1 MAKADVQSPE
11 LNQTLEA
18 AIGPASFLTLL
29 QKEILDLVMSVRF
42 IVLLMLCVL
51 LIPLSLYVN
60 AQTYERWLAD
70 YNEQLKIESALRGSR
85 GGWSGTRP
93 PSPLAV
99 FANGIETSLPKGF
112 SIQPNQIQM
121 DKPRSYG
128 DPIYEVFGRIDFLFV
143 VQAVL
148 SLIAFLFA
156 FDAISGEKE
165 MGTLRLCLANAVP
178 RYKILLGKFTG
189 GMLTLA
195 VPFLIATG
203 LGLII
208 LTATGYPLFDQ
219 NLGTK
224 VLLMVITSIV
234 YIGTFYLLGML
245 ISSLSHQSKTTLIVL
260 MLIWVVLV
268 LAVPRLSIIVAGMIR
283 PVESDAVIALRKK
296 LLVENIQKEKG
307 RALKDLYFEK
317 ARQEGLAEGA
327 LTFDANDPEFVRRRN
342 EIAKPFEARMRDELA
357 KIDEDHQRKKQR
369 QLRLARNIA
378 RISPASVFAY
388 VMTDMADTGET
399 VKMRFFDA
407 VRRHYDRVDRLVFSR
422 MYQDLI
428 MDEGHYWRFGG
439 TLPGE
444 ERPEE
449 PPRFEFRFPEI
460 SESLAHSLPDVALLV
475 IYALFFFIATH
486 MAFIRYDVR

>member
-1 MAKADVQSPE
+1 MVKADIRSPE
-11 LNQTLEA
+11 LNQTLRV

-29 QKEILDLVMSVRF
+29 QKEILDLVLSIRF
-42 IVLLMLCVL
+42 LVLLMLCAL

-60 AQTYERWLAD
+60 SQTYERWLAD
-70 YNEQLKIESALRGSR
+70 YNEQLKIESTLRSSR
-85 GGWSGTRP
+85 SGWSGTRP

-99 FANGIETSLPKGF
+99 FANGVETSLPKGF

-128 DPIYEVFGRIDFLFV
+128 DPIYEIFGRIDFLFV

-156 FDAISGEKE
+156 FDSISGEKE

-178 RYKILLGKFTG
+178 RYKILLGKFAG
-189 GMLTLA
+189 GMLILV

-203 LGLII
+203 IGLIV
-208 LTATGYPLFDQ
+208 LTATGYPLFDH
-219 NLGTK
+219 NLWTK
-224 VLLMVITSIV
+224 VLLMVVASIV
-234 YIGTFYLLGML
+234 YISTFYVLGMV
-245 ISSLSHQSKTTLIVL
+245 ISSLTHQSKTTLIVL
-260 MLIWVVLV
+260 MLIWVVFV

-296 LLVENIQKEKG
+296 LLVEHIQQEKG
-307 RALKDLYFEK
+307 RALKDLYFAK
-317 ARQEGLAEGA
+317 ARQKGLAEGA

-369 QLRLARNIA
+369 QLHLARNIA

-399 VKMRFFDA
+399 VKVRFFDA
-407 VRRHYDRVDRLVFSR
+407 VRRHYARMDRLVFSR

-428 MDEGHYWRFGG
+428 TDEGHSWGFGG

-444 ERPEE
+444 ELPEK
-449 PPRFEFRFPEI
+449 PPRFAFRFPEI

-475 IYALFFFIATH
+475 IYALLFFIVAH
-486 MAFIRYDVR
+486 VAFIGYDVR